1 MKVVFMPLGVYLNN
15 YGYILQGTI
24 ENSFLFNIQAMS
36 STPPSLTS
44 SNLRPPSIPF
54 FTPEMN
60 PNQAMLPLDVESRA
74 HLWKLLNVWLAQEQV
89 PTSPWAHVLMDIG
102 IKVSDELV
110 MTRQKITVASMATNV
125 PHEAQSG
132 MFIQAF
138 SCDTASHSRYIPD
151 AHHGDLLSSLLPDL
165 PWHALTVSG
174 LIRLYG
180 VPTWATL
187 KISKIMAAT
196 IYVLHSLT
204 LEIHVMRDHHIN
216 LVSYS
221 PDPPVVDVQQLD
233 PDPEPVI
240 PEKHTMKFKPFG
252 WLWPRKKSTADP
264 PKQKPRRGS
273 HFIPRLSISK
283 KPDGLASS
291 GDTAVSLSGGLS
303 FKSFRRNSQEYQ
315 SKESNQPGP
324 IASDLD
330 HYSKMHKQFEMA
342 VVSSSPDCSFS
353 VPSIILKL
361 EAEEENLNVIRSVVY
376 DTQQPQQPLQ
386 PIMPSKLHLIRRA
399 SSLFLG
405 QRRKVDG
412 EREEDPPQKSFL
424 LPSIVLPQ
432 SVEAYSL
439 LRIPESVRDHKLG
452 LDHLLLENNTLDS
465 FVRHQQMTLA
475 YTCYPV
481 GCPDRPCIGPIL
493 CKTVYFDYH
502 LCKDDDLEAFHPT
515 ADQPLGKIIEHWC
528 NRSQEACKH
537 RIEERFSSP
546 DGQPLAPALVHQP
559 SLTFRI
565 PPDSPSLEKGSPLAQ
580 PTNKPETRKTI
591 FHECSQPMLD
601 HILRFAQ
608 AKHRVDVYLCQEDG
622 PNTPETVS
630 TSVHNITIWMTC
642 NVCDATTAPVPMS
655 TGTYNYS
662 FSKYLELMFYSKRF
676 VAPSTLCSHANSRKA
691 ITRCFRLGS
700 SAHSITVK
708 MAYETTNV
716 YNLNA
721 PQIQVVPDEI
731 VARPV
736 DQEVHFDLPPAI
748 SEVPPS
754 RSSRLSEAVQ
764 KRWRGVVEQEINGF
778 FDAIARHLVILQNSL
793 MASLAALKKTLL
805 IDKEEFMHELGM
817 TDGCDLNDY
826 RRSFSFKTTS
836 LLQRLS
842 EWQHEHDIQAPECVW
857 DAPEYV
863 RSKQIH
869 CFPSSSILVRE
880 DEPSS
885 IIAYTLSSGDYVEE
899 MKLESAPFR
908 KTNCERSKGLKR
920 SDTIKS
926 NDSIRS
932 NGTQRTTLK
941 STDIPLPT
949 MSSFD
954 STDNMRDVSKAAIEK
969 TQLSNQ
975 PNVVDGYYST
985 IERKYIAP
993 STGAASETAS
1003 FRTMVMETFKIN
1015 VDEARNSSH
1024 GSISGIL
1031 KNYLWTPTAKEPVT
1045 PSEKEDLE
1053 RQMSVRVLDTKTTE
1067 KATAPMAANESTK
1080 EIKLSSYFH
1089 GRRSSHQTLGL
1100 SLVNEPDNKVMS
1112 PHLKHKFV
1120 HETMEFTCVV
1130 YYAKEFEGLRKQCGI
1145 DQLFLQSLSRCQ
1157 GWAIGGGK
1165 SKSHFYKTRD
1175 DRLIVKEMVNAWN
1188 LTEKDTFLKFAPKYF
1203 DAMKQCAEAP
1213 SLLTKIFGFY
1223 TIRMR
1228 SLEDKK
1234 VFLNIDV
1241 LVMEHLFYGQSIIK
1255 RFDFKGIQD
1264 RRMEESRK
1272 EKSVTTL
1279 WDGDWVNDYRMEF
1292 PIHEQARALLK
1303 EAIERDTEFLM
1314 KSNIM
1319 DYSLLVGIDEQK
1331 QELSVGLVDFIGTFT
1346 WYKMIESKSKLKLQP
1361 HKEVTVLPPE
1371 LYRARFCREVSDYFV
1386 AIPGNSIV
1394 VIAA

>member
-1 MKVVFMPLGVYLNN
+1 MGL
-15 YGYILQGTI
+15 T
-24 ENSFLFNIQAMS
+24 S
-36 STPPSLTS
+36 PSLTS
-44 SNLRPPSIPF
+44 SNSRPPSIPLF
-54 FTPEMN
+54 SPEMN
-60 PNQAMLPLDVESRA
+60 PNQAMLPLDVASRA
-74 HLWKLLNVWLAQEQV
+74 HLWKLLNVWLTQEQI
-89 PTSPWAHVLMDIG
+89 PTSPWAQVLMDIG
-102 IKVSDELV
+102 IRVSDELV
-110 MTRQKITVASMATNV
+110 LTRQKITAASMATNV

-138 SCDTASHSRYIPD
+138 SCDTPSHSQYVPD
-151 AHHGDLLSSLLPDL
+151 AHHGDPLSSLLPDL

-174 LIRLYG
+174 LVRLYG
-180 VPTWATL
+180 VPTWGTL

-204 LEIHVMRDHHIN
+204 LEVHVMRDHHIY
-216 LVSYS
+216 LVSHL
-221 PDPPVVDVQQLD
+221 PEPPVIDI
-233 PDPEPVI
+233 PPEPE
-240 PEKHTMKFKPFG
+240 PEPIVEDKHPTRFKPFG
-252 WLWPRKKSTADP
+252 WLWSKKKPASDP
-264 PKQKPRRGS
+264 QKPRRVS

-283 KPDGLASS
+283 KPDTLPNS
-291 GDTAVSLSGGLS
+291 GDTGASLSRGLS
-303 FKSFRRNSQEYQ
+303 FKSFKKNSQEFQ
-315 SKESNQPGP
+315 SKESKPAEP
-324 IASDLD
+324 ITPELD
-330 HYSKMHKQFEMA
+330 HYLKMHKQFEMA
-342 VVSSSPDCSFS
+342 AVSSSPDCSFS

-361 EAEEENLNVIRSVVY
+361 ENEEENLNVIRSVVY
-376 DTQQPQQPLQ
+376 DTHQPLQ
-386 PIMPSKLHLIRRA
+386 PILPSKLHLIRRA

-405 QRRKVDG
+405 QRRKTDG
-412 EREEDPPQKSFL
+412 EREEDPSRKSL

-439 LRIPESVRDHKLG
+439 LRIPEPVRDHKLG
-452 LDHLLLENNTLDS
+452 LDHLLLENNSLDS
-465 FVRHQQMTLA
+465 FVQHQQMTLA

-481 GCPDRPCIGPIL
+481 GCPERPCIGPIL
-493 CKTVYFDYH
+493 CKSAYFDYH

-515 ADQPLGKIIEHWC
+515 ADQPLGRMIERWC
-528 NRSQEACKH
+528 NRSHEACKQ
-537 RIEERFSSP
+537 RIEERFSST
-546 DGQPLAPALVHQP
+546 DGHPLPPALVHQP

-580 PTNKPETRKTI
+580 PTTKPEARKTI

-601 HILRFAQ
+601 HVLRFTQ
-608 AKHRVDVYLCQEDG
+608 ADNRVDVYLCQEED
-622 PNTPETVS
+622 PDTPDEAG
-630 TSVHNITIWMTC
+630 SVHNITMWMNC

-655 TGTYNYS
+655 TGTYTYS
-662 FSKYLELMFYSKRF
+662 FAKYLELIFYSKRF
-676 VAPSTLCSHANSRKA
+676 VAPSTLCSHASDRKS

-700 SAHSITVK
+700 TDHRITVK
-708 MAYETTNV
+708 MAYENTKV
-716 YNLNA
+716 YALKA
-721 PQIQVVPDEI
+721 PQIQVVSDLPG
-731 VARPV
+731 RPL
-736 DQEVHFDLPPAI
+736 DPEVHFDLPPPPAL
-748 SEVPPS
+748 PPS

-793 MASLAALKKTLL
+793 LITTATATVDENNGGSTTITTTSNVAEIKASLSALKKTLL

-826 RRSFSFKTTS
+826 RRSFSFKTTR

-842 EWQHEHDIQAPECVW
+842 EWQHELGIQAPDCVW

-885 IIAYTLSSGDYVEE
+885 IIAYTLSSSDYVEE
-899 MKLESAPFR
+899 MKLDSVPFI
-908 KTNCERSKGLKR
+908 KTKGERTKGLKR

-926 NDSIRS
+926 TDSTQS
-932 NGTQRTTLK
+932 NGTQRTMRAA
-941 STDIPLPT
+941 DIPLPT
-949 MSSFD
+949 LSSFD
-954 STDNMRDVSKAAIEK
+954 SAETMGDASKAAIEK

-1015 VDEARNSSH
+1015 VDEARNGPH
-1024 GSISGIL
+1024 GSISGLL
-1031 KNYLWTPTAKEPVT
+1031 KNYLWTPAAKESVT
-1045 PSEKEDLE
+1045 PEKEDLE

-1067 KATAPMAANESTK
+1067 KAAAPMAANESTK
-1080 EIKLSSYFH
+1080 EVKLSSYFH
-1089 GRRSSHQTLGL
+1089 GQRSSHQNPGL
-1100 SLVNEPDNKVMS
+1100 SFVNEPDSKVMS

-1120 HETMEFTCVV
+1120 HEYMEFTCVV
-1130 YYAKEFEGLRKQCGI
+1130 YYAKEFETLRRQCGI

-1157 GWAIGGGK
+1157 GWAIGG
-1165 SKSHFYKTRD
+1165 D

-1203 DAMKQCAEAP
+1203 DAMQQSAEEP

-1264 RRMEESRK
+1264 RRMEDGRK

-1279 WDGDWVNDYRMEF
+1279 WDGDWVNDHRMEF
-1292 PIHEQARALLK
+1292 PIHEQARALL
-1303 EAIERDTEFLM
+1303 ELAISRDTEFLM

-1386 AIPGNSIV
+1386 AIPDKFDV
-1394 VIAA
+1394 VDSRHLFPSSLF